1 MAAQKCKHNACHC
14 SGREIRNDG
23 YCSDSCKQGKMQGG
37 KCGCGHP
44 HCR

>member
-1 MAAQKCKHNACHC
+1 MKCKHAACKC
-14 SGREIRNDG
+14 KEAKADG

-44 HCR
+44 SCR